1 MSDQTLS
8 GLSLSHFSAG
18 YPRRKVI
25 ENLTVPH
32 LPRGK
37 ITALLGPNGSGKST
51 LMRAMAGL
59 GPCRGEL
66 LLEGENLLT
75 QPFSRRAEQV
85 VYLPQTLPA
94 GVHLHVLESI
104 IVAQRAAGGRHSP
117 QRQEE
122 VMALLRQLGI
132 AHLAMSYLDQLS
144 GGQKQLVGLAQ
155 SLIRQPRL
163 LLLDEP
169 LSALDLNYQFHVM
182 DLVRRE
188 TRRRNIVTLV
198 VVHDI
203 NIALRHADHVLM
215 LKAGQLLG

>member
-85 VYLPQTLPA
+85 V
-94 GVHLHVLESI
+94 
-104 IVAQRAAGGRHSP
+104 GGRYERPDIIRAVAVSL
-117 QRQEE
+117 QR
-122 VMALLRQLGI
+122 RPC
-132 AHLAMSYLDQLS
+132 
-144 GGQKQLVGLAQ
+144 
-155 SLIRQPRL
+155 R
-163 LLLDEP
+163 
-169 LSALDLNYQFHVM
+169 
-182 DLVRRE
+182 
-188 TRRRNIVTLV
+188 T
-198 VVHDI
+198 
-203 NIALRHADHVLM
+203 
-215 LKAGQLLG
+215 

>member
-66 LLEGENLLT
+66 RLEGENLLT
-75 QPFSRRAEQV
+75 IAVDNRIDRGTLPVGAEDHGIKAMIGGSM
-85 VYLPQTLPA
+85 QTLEATRIRNVPQFDFFNYS
-94 GVHLHVLESI
+94 GLIRPVLLYTTPQQYIADVTMVSSVKQTKENHFDAILSWKMELSGSEES
-104 IVAQRAAGGRHSP
+104 GD
-117 QRQEE
+117 RQEDATQNSVRIE
-122 VMALLRQLGI
+122 ICDQEHKKI
-132 AHLAMSYLDQLS
+132 A
-144 GGQKQLVGLAQ
+144 
-155 SLIRQPRL
+155 
-163 LLLDEP
+163 
-169 LSALDLNYQFHVM
+169 
-182 DLVRRE
+182 E
-188 TRRRNIVTLV
+188 TTAVVTF
-198 VVHDI
+198 
-203 NIALRHADHVLM
+203 
-215 LKAGQLLG
+215 LKADFVP

>member
-85 VYLPQTLPA
+85 VYL
-94 GVHLHVLESI
+94 
-104 IVAQRAAGGRHSP
+104 
-117 QRQEE
+117 
-122 VMALLRQLGI
+122 
-132 AHLAMSYLDQLS
+132 
-144 GGQKQLVGLAQ
+144 
-155 SLIRQPRL
+155 
-163 LLLDEP
+163 
-169 LSALDLNYQFHVM
+169 
-182 DLVRRE
+182 
-188 TRRRNIVTLV
+188 RRRCPPACICMCWSRLSLPSAPPEDATVRS
-198 VVHDI
+198 
-203 NIALRHADHVLM
+203 ARR
-215 LKAGQLLG
+215 K